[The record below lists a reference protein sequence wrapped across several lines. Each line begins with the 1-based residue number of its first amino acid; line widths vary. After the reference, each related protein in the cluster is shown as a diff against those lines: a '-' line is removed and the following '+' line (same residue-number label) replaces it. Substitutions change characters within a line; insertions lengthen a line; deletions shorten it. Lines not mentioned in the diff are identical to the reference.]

1 MMNDERKKEPDLSK
15 RTKSFSLRVIRLYVA
30 IAKDTLTEVLG
41 KQLLRSA
48 TSVGAQYREARRA
61 RSRAEFCSKVQCC
74 IQEMEESI
82 YWLELIVESGVVK
95 ASLLTDLQQEAEELM
110 AILVASVKTAKR
122 RA

>member
-1 MMNDERKKEPDLSK
+1 MREPDLMK

-30 IAKDTLTEVLG
+30 IVKDALSEVLG

-82 YWLELIVESGVVK
+82 YWLELIAESGVVK
-95 ASLLTDLQQEAEELM
+95 PTLLADLQTEANELL

-122 RA
+122 SS